1 MNKPIISN
9 LTALAILLFGFVET
23 PVAGYCFA
31 IGIFAL
37 SGGITNWL
45 AIHMLFE
52 KIPFI
57 IGSGVVEIRFEEFKK
72 GIRHLILEEFFNKEN
87 IENIYKD
94 LRSEAVDKIKPSFDK
109 DKIFNSFIEILQKSS
124 LSKTLDM
131 FGGAKILEPLKDPL
145 VEKFQQ
151 IFIEL
156 VDKRNED
163 SSEDT
168 KTLEIKII
176 TAIDIKL
183 NDLTPRRVKEIVQEM
198 ISKHLGWL
206 VVWGTIFGG
215 AIGLIF
221 EIITN

>member
-1 MNKPIISN
+1 MSKPIISN

-23 PVAGYCFA
+23 PVASYCFA
-31 IGIFAL
+31 VGIFAL

-221 EIITN
+221 EIIIN

>member
-87 IENIYKD
+87 IENIYKE

-156 VDKRNED
+156 IDKRNED

-206 VVWGTIFGG
+206 VVWGAIFGG

-221 EIITN
+221 EIIIN

>member
-9 LTALAILLFGFVET
+9 LIALAILLFGFVET
-23 PVAGYCFA
+23 PVASYCFA
-31 IGIFAL
+31 VGIFAL

-156 VDKRNED
+156 VDKRHED

-206 VVWGTIFGG
+206 VVWGAIFGG
-215 AIGLIF
+215 AIGLVF
-221 EIITN
+221 EIIVN

>member
-1 MNKPIISN
+1 MNKSILTNLISVTITFYG
-9 LTALAILLFGFVET
+9 LISPVYSTEIFMAGLFS
-23 PVAGYCFA
+23 
-31 IGIFAL
+31 L
-37 SGGITNWL
+37 SGGLTNWL

>member
-23 PVAGYCFA
+23 PVASYCFA
-31 IGIFAL
+31 VGIFAL

-215 AIGLIF
+215 AIGLLF
-221 EIITN
+221 EIIIN

>member
-1 MNKPIISN
+1 
-9 LTALAILLFGFVET
+9 
-23 PVAGYCFA
+23 
-31 IGIFAL
+31 
-37 SGGITNWL
+37 
-45 AIHMLFE
+45 MLF
-52 KIPFI
+52 
-57 IGSGVVEIRFEEFKK
+57 
-72 GIRHLILEEFFNKEN
+72 
-87 IENIYKD
+87 
-94 LRSEAVDKIKPSFDK
+94 RS
-109 DKIFNSFIEILQKSS
+109 
-124 LSKTLDM
+124 
-131 FGGAKILEPLKDPL
+131 
-145 VEKFQQ
+145 
-151 IFIEL
+151 
-156 VDKRNED
+156 ED

>member
-1 MNKPIISN
+1 MSSKPSIKHFFLKGSISN

-23 PVAGYCFA
+23 PVASYCFA

-87 IENIYKD
+87 IENIYKE

-109 DKIFNSFIEILQKSS
+109 DKIFNSLSFSLMYAASS
-124 LSKTLDM
+124 ISSGPPANRTS
-131 FGGAKILEPLKDPL
+131 
-145 VEKFQQ
+145 
-151 IFIEL
+151 IFC
-156 VDKRNED
+156 
-163 SSEDT
+163 
-168 KTLEIKII
+168 
-176 TAIDIKL
+176 
-183 NDLTPRRVKEIVQEM
+183 
-198 ISKHLGWL
+198 
-206 VVWGTIFGG
+206 
-215 AIGLIF
+215 
-221 EIITN
+221 

>member
-1 MNKPIISN
+1 MSKPIISN

-23 PVAGYCFA
+23 PVASYCFA
-31 IGIFAL
+31 VGIFAL

-131 FGGAKILEPLKDPL
+131 FGGVKILEPLKDPL

-206 VVWGTIFGG
+206 VVWGAIFGG

-221 EIITN
+221 EIIIN

>member
-1 MNKPIISN
+1 MSKPIISN
-9 LTALAILLFGFVET
+9 LSALAILLFGFVET
-23 PVAGYCFA
+23 PVASYCFA
-31 IGIFAL
+31 VGIFAL

-221 EIITN
+221 EIIIN

>member
-9 LTALAILLFGFVET
+9 LTALAILLFGFMET
-23 PVAGYCFA
+23 PVASYCFA
-31 IGIFAL
+31 VGIFAL

-221 EIITN
+221 EIIIN

>member
-23 PVAGYCFA
+23 PAAGYCFA
-31 IGIFAL
+31 VGIFAL

-94 LRSEAVDKIKPSFDK
+94 LRSEAVDKFKPSFDK

-131 FGGAKILEPLKDPL
+131 FGGAKILEPLRDPL

-168 KTLEIKII
+168 KALEIKII

-183 NDLTPRRVKEIVQEM
+183 NELTPRRVKEIVQEM

-221 EIITN
+221 EIIIN

>member
-1 MNKPIISN
+1 MSKPIISN

-23 PVAGYCFA
+23 PVASYCFA
-31 IGIFAL
+31 VGIFAL

-57 IGSGVVEIRFEEFKK
+57 IGSVVVEIRFEEFKK

-206 VVWGTIFGG
+206 VVWGAIFGG

-221 EIITN
+221 EIIIN

>member
-87 IENIYKD
+87 IENIYKE

-131 FGGAKILEPLKDPL
+131 FGGVKILEPLKDPL

-221 EIITN
+221 EIIIN

>member
-9 LTALAILLFGFVET
+9 LIALAILLFGFVET

-87 IENIYKD
+87 VENIYRD
-94 LRSEAVDKIKPSFDK
+94 LRSEAVDKFKHSFDK
-109 DKIFNSFIEILQKSS
+109 DKIFSSFIEVLQKSS
-124 LSKTLDM
+124 LNNTLEM
-131 FGGAKILEPLKDPL
+131 IGGAKILEPLKDPL

-156 VDKRNED
+156 VDKRHED

-221 EIITN
+221 EIIIN

>member
-1 MNKPIISN
+1 MNKSILTNLISVTITFYG
-9 LTALAILLFGFVET
+9 LISPVYSTEIFMAGLFS
-23 PVAGYCFA
+23 
-31 IGIFAL
+31 L
-37 SGGITNWL
+37 SGGLTNWL

-206 VVWGTIFGG
+206 VVWGAIFGG

>member
-1 MNKPIISN
+1 MSKPIISN

-87 IENIYKD
+87 IENIYKE

-206 VVWGTIFGG
+206 VVWGAIFGG

-221 EIITN
+221 EIIIN

>member
-23 PVAGYCFA
+23 PVASYCFA
-31 IGIFAL
+31 VGIFAL

>member
-1 MNKPIISN
+1 MSKPIISN

-206 VVWGTIFGG
+206 VVWGAIFGG

-221 EIITN
+221 EIIIN

>member
-1 MNKPIISN
+1 M
-9 LTALAILLFGFVET
+9 
-23 PVAGYCFA
+23 
-31 IGIFAL
+31 
-37 SGGITNWL
+37 
-45 AIHMLFE
+45 
-52 KIPFI
+52 
-57 IGSGVVEIRFEEFKK
+57 
-72 GIRHLILEEFFNKEN
+72 
-87 IENIYKD
+87 
-94 LRSEAVDKIKPSFDK
+94 RSEAVVKIKPSFDK

-131 FGGAKILEPLKDPL
+131 FGGVKILEPLKDPL

-221 EIITN
+221 EIIIN

>member
-87 IENIYKD
+87 IENIYKE

-131 FGGAKILEPLKDPL
+131 FGGVKILEPLKDPL

-151 IFIEL
+151 ILIEL

-221 EIITN
+221 EIIIN

>member
-87 IENIYKD
+87 IENIYKE
-94 LRSEAVDKIKPSFDK
+94 LRSEAVVKIKPSFDK

-131 FGGAKILEPLKDPL
+131 FGGVKILEPLKDPL

-221 EIITN
+221 EIIIN

>member
-1 MNKPIISN
+1 MSKPIISN
-9 LTALAILLFGFVET
+9 LTALAVLLFGFVET
-23 PVAGYCFA
+23 PVASYCFTV
-31 IGIFAL
+31 GIFAL

-206 VVWGTIFGG
+206 VVWGAIFGG

-221 EIITN
+221 EIIIN

>member
-1 MNKPIISN
+1 MSKPIISN

-23 PVAGYCFA
+23 PVASYCFA
-31 IGIFAL
+31 VGIFAL

>member
-57 IGSGVVEIRFEEFKK
+57 IGSGVVEIRIEEIKK

-87 IENIYKD
+87 IENIYKE

-131 FGGAKILEPLKDPL
+131 FGGVKILEPLKDPL

-221 EIITN
+221 EIIIN